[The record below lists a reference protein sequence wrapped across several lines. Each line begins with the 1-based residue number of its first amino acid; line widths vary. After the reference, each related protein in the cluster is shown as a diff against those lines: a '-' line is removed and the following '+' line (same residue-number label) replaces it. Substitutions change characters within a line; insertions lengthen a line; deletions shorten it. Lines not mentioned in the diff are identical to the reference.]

1 VKEKAATAR
10 PIPAGQTFVFLLLD
24 GLSLMSLASAIE
36 PLRSCNRLLGRE
48 AYRWVLA
55 SVTGGLVTASNGIA
69 LQVVPVEKALKDAAI
84 VFVCGGLRVQPPQ
97 ERQHVAVLRR
107 AARRGAVLGALS
119 TGSYL
124 LAHAGLLTGYRC
136 TIHWEN
142 RPAFMEEFPELV
154 CTDRL
159 YEIDRNRLTCSGGT
173 AAMDL
178 MLRLVA
184 DQHGADL
191 ARRVANQFH
200 HQRIRGMEDEQRGGR
215 LDHAAGLPPA
225 LDEALRA
232 MAERIEEPL
241 SIPAL
246 AALAGISA
254 RQLERLFLRYARVS
268 PTRYYLSLRV
278 DRARELLT
286 YSDLPLLEVSVASGF
301 TSTSHFAQW
310 FRRFHGMRP
319 SELRER
325 ARKGLA

>member
-1 VKEKAATAR
+1 MKEPSAQAR
-10 PIPAGQTFVFLLLD
+10 QTFVFLVLD
-24 GLSLMSLASAIE
+24 GVSLMSLASAIE
-36 PLRSCNRLLGRE
+36 PLRSCNRLLGHE
-48 AYRWVLA
+48 VYRWVLA
-55 SVTGGLVTASNGIA
+55 SPTGEPVTVSNGIV
-69 LQVVPVEKALKDAAI
+69 LQTVPVETTLDEAAI
-84 VFVCGGLRVQPPQ
+84 LFVCCGLRVHPTQ
-97 ERQHVAVLRR
+97 ERRHVAILRR
-107 AARRGAVLGALS
+107 AARRGVALGALS

-124 LAHAGLLTGYRC
+124 LARAGLLAGHRC

-142 RPAFMEEFPELV
+142 RPAFMEDFPDLL

-159 YEIDRNRLTCSGGT
+159 YEIDRGRLTCSGGI

-184 DQHGADL
+184 DRHGADL

-200 HQRIRGMEDEQRGGR
+200 HQRIRGAEDEQRGGR

-225 LDEALRA
+225 LNEALRI
-232 MAERIEEPL
+232 MAAQIEEPL

-246 AALAGISA
+246 AARAGVST
-254 RQLERLFLRYARVS
+254 RQLERLFRRYARMS
-268 PTRYYLSLRV
+268 PARYYLSLRV

-286 YSDLPLLEVSVASGF
+286 YSDRPLLEVSVASGF

-319 SELRER
+319 TELRER

>member
-1 VKEKAATAR
+1 MKETPTAAC
-10 PIPAGQTFVFLLLD
+10 QTFVFLLLD

-36 PLRSCNRLLGRE
+36 PLRSCNRLLGQE

-55 SVTGGLVTASNGIA
+55 SIGGEPVAASNGIA
-69 LQVVPVEKALKDAAI
+69 LQAVPVEAALDGAAI
-84 VFVCGGLRVQPPQ
+84 LFLCGGLRVRPAN
-97 ERQHVAVLRR
+97 ERRYLAVLRR
-107 AARRGAVLGALS
+107 AARRGVPLGALS

-124 LAHAGLLTGYRC
+124 LARAGLLTGYRC

-142 RPAFMEEFPELV
+142 RPAFMEDFPELL

-159 YEIDRNRLTCSGGT
+159 YEVDRNRLTCSGGT

-184 DQHGADL
+184 DRHGPDL

-200 HQRIRGMEDEQRGGR
+200 HQRIRGMQDEQRGGR

-225 LDEALRA
+225 LREALRA
-232 MAERIEEPL
+232 MTEQIEDPL
-241 SIPAL
+241 PIPVL
-246 AALAGISA
+246 AARAGVSA
-254 RQLERLFLRYARVS
+254 RQLERLFLRYAHMS
-268 PTRYYLSLRV
+268 PARYYLALRV

-286 YSDLPLLEVSVASGF
+286 YSDLTLLEVSVASGF

-310 FRRFHGMRP
+310 FRRFHRMRP
-319 SELRER
+319 SELREQ

>member
-1 VKEKAATAR
+1 MAT
-10 PIPAGQTFVFLLLD
+10 
-24 GLSLMSLASAIE
+24 
-36 PLRSCNRLLGRE
+36 
-48 AYRWVLA
+48 
-55 SVTGGLVTASNGIA
+55 
-69 LQVVPVEKALKDAAI
+69 
-84 VFVCGGLRVQPPQ
+84 
-97 ERQHVAVLRR
+97 LRR
-107 AARRGAVLGALS
+107 AARRGVVLGALS

-124 LAHAGLLTGYRC
+124 LARAGLLAGHRC

-142 RPAFMEEFPELV
+142 RPAFVEDFPDLQ

-159 YEIDRNRLTCSGGT
+159 YEIDRGRLTCSGGT

-178 MLRLVA
+178 MLQLMA
-184 DQHGADL
+184 DRHGADV

-215 LDHAAGLPPA
+215 LDHAAGLPSA
-225 LDEALRA
+225 LDEALRV

-241 SIPAL
+241 SIPEL
-246 AALAGISA
+246 AARAGVST
-254 RQLERLFLRYARVS
+254 RQLERLFLRYAHMS
-268 PTRYYLSLRV
+268 PARYYLSLRV

-286 YSDLPLLEVSVASGF
+286 YSDRPLLEVSVASGF
-301 TSTSHFAQW
+301 TSISHFAQW